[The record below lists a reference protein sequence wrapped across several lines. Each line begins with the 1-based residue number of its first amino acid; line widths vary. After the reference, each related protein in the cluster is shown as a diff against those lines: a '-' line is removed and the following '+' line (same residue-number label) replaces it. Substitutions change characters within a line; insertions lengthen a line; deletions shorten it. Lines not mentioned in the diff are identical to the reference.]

1 MPTWKINRANSAP
14 ASLSVSNGNIAALPG
29 GFYSA
34 VDYAEDVTANP
45 DGSVTINTAGDYEIA
60 ALFTAGIGYGMSQ
73 VFKPA
78 PWVLYRNGVASAGP
92 VAAGAAVTVHLD
104 AGDIVKAG
112 VASLF
117 DASDGSPASVKS
129 VGGGAAASFLGRAL

>member
-1 MPTWKINRANSAP
+1 
-14 ASLSVSNGNIAALPG
+14 
-29 GFYSA
+29 
-34 VDYAEDVTANP
+34 
-45 DGSVTINTAGDYEIA
+45 
-60 ALFTAGIGYGMSQ
+60 MSQ